1 MTGSKVG
8 GKSGWLGVSLVAVL
22 IVAASASVSEAI
34 TIGSDYT
41 YDTLDVGPTQVIA
54 YKGGVPTPLSTTG
67 TLADNVAVYTG
78 GILNLAPGGQITLR
92 LYVYGGGVHITGG
105 AVSMA
110 VNVDSGTVTVY
121 GTDFA
126 EKDGTVIAP
135 ITETQWIPSDGS
147 GTLTGSYEDESPINL
162 LFYSN
167 IAINLVDTGTTPPE
181 NNPPVAVDDSAETTV
196 NTPVTINVL
205 TGDSDPDGDDLSVDS
220 LTQPANGSA
229 ADNGD
234 GTVTYTPA
242 ADFVGI
248 DAFTYT
254 ISDGNGGTAS
264 ATVTVTVNPGSI
276 DIDIRPGSASNRIYV
291 WCPRF
296 IPVLVPVAIF
306 STEGFDAAALDPAK
320 IFLAGAGV
328 AQVCGWGDRYL
339 STEFDVN
346 RDGRLDLLVVVK
358 IDPEDLDPDP
368 FPGGTAYLRV
378 HAAADPTS
386 DVLYEGSDHI
396 EIVKLY

>member
-1 MTGSKVG
+1 MTGSKVAR
-8 GKSGWLGVSLVAVL
+8 KSGWLGVSLVAVL
-22 IVAASASVSEAI
+22 LVAASASVSEAI
-34 TIGSDYT
+34 SIGSAET
-41 YDTLDVGPTQVIA
+41 YDRLDVGPDKVIP
-54 YKGGVPTPLSTTG
+54 YKDDVAGTPLSETG
-67 TLADNVAVYTG
+67 TLLEAVFVKIG
-78 GILNLAPGGQITLR
+78 GTLNLVPGGAIAGSLGY
-92 LYVYGGGVHITGG
+92 LYVQGGDVYITGG
-105 AVSMA
+105 SVAQRISF
-110 VNVDSGTVTVY
+110 STGTVTVY

-126 EKDGTVIAP
+126 VTTGTIVDG
-135 ITETQWIPSDGS
+135 QWTPVGGS

-181 NNPPVAVDDSAETTV
+181 NSPPVAYDDSASTAIGTA
-196 NTPVTINVL
+196 VTIDVL
-205 TGDSDPDGDDLSVDS
+205 GNDEDADDDPLTISGVSD
-220 LTQPANGSA
+220 PANGTA
-229 ADNGD
+229 TTD
-234 GTVTYTPA
+234 GAVVTYTSD
-242 ADFVGI
+242 ADFVGT

-296 IPVLVPVAIF
+296 IPVVIPVAIF
-306 STEGFDAAALDPAK
+306 STEGFDATALDPGK

-328 AQVCGWGDRYL
+328 LQICGWGDRYL

-346 RDGRLDLLVVVK
+346 KDGRLDLLVVVTM
-358 IDPEDLDPDP
+358 DPEDLDPDP

-378 HAAADPTS
+378 HAAAFPTS
-386 DVLYEGSDHI
+386 PVLYEGSDTI
-396 EIVKLY
+396 TIVKLY